1 MGRASNRT
9 QLLEAAI
16 AVAERDGLPAVTLD
30 SVAAEAGLT
39 KGGLLYHFPNRR
51 ALLVG
56 VHDHLAAVWEAD
68 MLAELGAEPEAA
80 DPKDRLRAYI
90 RVSSRAMNKAE
101 LVYLADAGDDP
112 ELTDEWKRV
121 SDRWI
126 GPIEETAT
134 THPEVALA
142 CLAADGL
149 WVHDALSGRHLPQQV
164 RDHLVEQI
172 LALLDQ

>member
-1 MGRASNRT
+1 MARASNRT

-16 AVAERDGLPAVTLD
+16 RVAEREGLPAVTLE
-30 SVAAEAGLT
+30 SVATEAGLT
-39 KGGLLYHFPNRR
+39 KGGLLYHFPTRR

-56 VHDHLAAVWEAD
+56 VYTH
-68 MLAELGAEPEAA
+68 LAELWHADMVAELGSQPEDA
-80 DPKDRLRAYI
+80 DPGERLRAYI
-90 RVSSRAMNKAE
+90 QVSSQAMSKAE

-112 ELTDEWKRV
+112 DLTEDWKRV

-126 GPIEETAT
+126 LPIEEAAA
-134 THPEVALA
+134 THPGVAVA

-149 WVHDALSGRHLPQQV
+149 WVHDALSGRQLPQEV
-164 RDHLVEQI
+164 RDRLVARI